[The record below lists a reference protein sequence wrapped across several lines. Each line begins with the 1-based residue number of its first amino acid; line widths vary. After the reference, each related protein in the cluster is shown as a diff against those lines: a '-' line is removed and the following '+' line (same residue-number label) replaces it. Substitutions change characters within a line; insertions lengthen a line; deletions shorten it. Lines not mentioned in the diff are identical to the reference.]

1 MSFAGLTKA
10 DRKFLGGLQKKRNA
24 LKAKGKKGKE
34 TPDKSEGK
42 KKEKKSPKYSKA
54 EIATELGGA
63 LTQAGSKISKA
74 QDAART
80 SVQSMRDKNRAAR
93 SKKSKSYRF

>member
-42 KKEKKSPKYSKA
+42 KKEKKEKKYDKA
-54 EIATELGGA
+54 TVAKELGGA
-63 LTQAGSKISKA
+63 LTKAGAKISKA
-74 QDAART
+74 QDASRT
-80 SVQSMRDKNRAAR
+80 SVQALRDKNRAAR